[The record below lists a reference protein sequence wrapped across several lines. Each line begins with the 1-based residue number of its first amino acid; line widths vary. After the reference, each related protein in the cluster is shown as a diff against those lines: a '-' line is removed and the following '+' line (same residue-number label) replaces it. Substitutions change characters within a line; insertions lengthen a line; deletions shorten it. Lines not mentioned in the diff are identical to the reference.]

1 MRKYHV
7 IYRGKSRTIE
17 ASAPYV
23 ARTFATHWLRLDD
36 VVPPDEDFNP
46 AEIAV
51 IDPDEAGYGKH
62 MGHCQGCKP
71 TEMCSRSGT
80 CEWYEERYIAE
91 PNQRWP
97 GSPAAD
103 VTDDRFDSADAPYYL
118 GAFTKAHQEDKE
130 IDRLL
135 ADPNRTAWVQANPTV
150 EAKLQSQRIYEAKGP
165 GEAWT
170 AAGADLPEGNTVPI
184 EQGRVLQRDAKK
196 ALAEH
201 FLGTT
206 MVEHIESTWSRLQQ
220 EELDK
225 VHEIWCR
232 RATDKGER
240 K

>member
-80 CEWYEERYIAE
+80 
-91 PNQRWP
+91 
-97 GSPAAD
+97 
-103 VTDDRFDSADAPYYL
+103 
-118 GAFTKAHQEDKE
+118 
-130 IDRLL
+130 
-135 ADPNRTAWVQANPTV
+135 
-150 EAKLQSQRIYEAKGP
+150 
-165 GEAWT
+165 
-170 AAGADLPEGNTVPI
+170 
-184 EQGRVLQRDAKK
+184 
-196 ALAEH
+196 
-201 FLGTT
+201 T